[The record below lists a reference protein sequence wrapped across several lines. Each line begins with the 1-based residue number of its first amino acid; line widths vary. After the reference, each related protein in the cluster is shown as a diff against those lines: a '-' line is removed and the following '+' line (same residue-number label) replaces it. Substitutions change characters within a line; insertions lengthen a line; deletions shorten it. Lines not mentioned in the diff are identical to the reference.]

1 MTSKTSKPGVAVL
14 PYRMILPEGFL
25 CPDPEYRVDS
35 VYQSS
40 VIDEAGHVL
49 RAHLSPRSDMFL
61 DTGGFVFYDTSD
73 LNRRVRPD
81 LYLAFGVD
89 PDAIYARNGYVPEE
103 VGKPPDF
110 VLEVGSPSTARI
122 DTERK
127 PVLYGNMGVGEYWRF
142 DPMEGEYYGYSLAGD
157 ILVEGE
163 YQPIPITTEP
173 DGMTWGYSPLL
184 DLNLCAQDRRLI
196 FHDPKTG
203 RYLLNLPETQAVLA
217 EQTAALAEQTA
228 ALEASNAEVE
238 RLREELRR
246 LQG

>member
-1 MTSKTSKPGVAVL
+1 M
-14 PYRMILPEGFL
+14 
-25 CPDPEYRVDS
+25 
-35 VYQSS
+35 YQSS

-49 RAHLSPRSDMFL
+49 RAHLSPRPDMFL

-89 PDAIYARNGYVPEE
+89 PAAIYARNGFVPEE

-127 PVLYGNMGVGEYWRF
+127 PILYGGMGVGEYWRF
-142 DPMEGEYYGYSLAGD
+142 DPTGGDYYGYALAGD
-157 ILVEGE
+157 ILVDGA
-163 YQPIPITTEP
+163 YQPIPITAEP

-184 DLNLCAQDRRLI
+184 DLNLCSQDGRLI

-217 EQTAALAEQTA
+217 EQTAAL
-228 ALEASNAEVE
+228 EASNTEVQ

-246 LQG
+246 LRGQ